1 MNANNCVRCGKTLAS
16 PQSLWNHRQH
26 CKDRTTK
33 DNLHKTSGK
42 GLIIKPRIGST
53 PVHKEKFIADIIN
66 NVRAKDQGSTSI
78 LPKERVNSVLP
89 KILSD
94 LPLNLDSQTDS
105 ASDSE
110 SVASDAE
117 TDSASDSNSEA
128 SDADISEDIEFMP
141 DNPKELKAAFRNLY
155 RKVHNNTENYN
166 KLVLM
171 LDKLQNMNFTG
182 GHLGGVLHL
191 LLPLPI

>member
-1 MNANNCVRCGKTLAS
+1 M
-16 PQSLWNHRQH
+16 
-26 CKDRTTK
+26 
-33 DNLHKTSGK
+33 
-42 GLIIKPRIGST
+42 
-53 PVHKEKFIADIIN
+53 
-66 NVRAKDQGSTSI
+66 
-78 LPKERVNSVLP
+78 LPKERANSVLP
-89 KILSD
+89 KVLSD
-94 LPLNLDSQTDS
+94 LPLKLDSQTDS

-110 SVASDAE
+110 PVASDAE

-171 LDKLQNMNFTG
+171 LDELRHMKCLTREECNGVKDHLQKKIG
-182 GHLGGVLHL
+182 
-191 LLPLPI
+191 IA